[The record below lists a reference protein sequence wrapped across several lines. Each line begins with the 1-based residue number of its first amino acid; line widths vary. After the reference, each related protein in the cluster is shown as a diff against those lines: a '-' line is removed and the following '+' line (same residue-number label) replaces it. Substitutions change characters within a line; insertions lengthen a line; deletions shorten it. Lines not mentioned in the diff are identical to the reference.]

1 MIELS
6 VRDIVKASEGRWTG
20 SADVLDLHPENVVTD
35 SRQAGPGS
43 LFIAFRGERTD
54 GHKYIPD
61 VLQKGALAVLC
72 EEPGGPGDPRIV
84 VPEVMTALR
93 SIAAFNRR
101 RCRYPFIGVTGS
113 VGKTTAKEMIAAALS
128 ARYKTFKTPGSMNGQ
143 IGIPVTMMS
152 LSTDYEA
159 AVVEMGISLFGEMT
173 RITKVVQP
181 DYAVFTN
188 IGDAHLEALHDR
200 NGVLRAKSE
209 ILEGMK
215 PEAVIFANGD
225 DELLANADF
234 KRRKVLFG
242 LGQNCDVRAV
252 DVRSEDG
259 TALTC
264 TLVSGDRRI
273 PVWVPAYGD
282 YVIYSVLA
290 AAAVSLELGLS
301 DREIAEGLKNYQ
313 TVGHRSR
320 IVKTSL
326 CTLIDDCYNANPTSN
341 AAAIDSMMKLSG
353 RKVCI
358 LGDMREMGERSR
370 ELHRLIGE
378 YAVAR
383 GVDLIV
389 TQGEEAR
396 YISRAAGDKG
406 LDFPDRDSLIN
417 ALPAIIRKG
426 DVVLVK
432 ASHGAAY
439 ENVAET
445 IEKLK

>member
-6 VRDIVKASEGRWTG
+6 LRDILRSADGRWTG
-20 SADVLDLHPENVVTD
+20 EENLLELHPENVVTD

-61 VLQKGALAVLC
+61 VLKKGALAVLC
-72 EEPGGPGDPRIV
+72 EEPGQDSEPRII

-93 SIAAFNRR
+93 SIAAYNRA

-128 ARYKTFKTPGSMNGQ
+128 GRYRTFKTPGSMNGQ

-152 LSTDYEA
+152 LASDYEA

-200 NGVLRAKSE
+200 NGVLKAKSE
-209 ILEGMK
+209 ILLGMK

-225 DELLANADF
+225 DELLSEANF
-234 KRRKVLFG
+234 QRRKVLFG
-242 LGQNCDVRAV
+242 LGKNCDVRAE
-252 DVRSEDG
+252 DVKNEDG
-259 TALTC
+259 SALSC
-264 TLVSGDRRI
+264 TIVCRERRI

-282 YVIYSVLA
+282 YVIYSILA
-290 AAAVSLELGLS
+290 AAAVAVELGLS
-301 DREIAEGLKNYQ
+301 DEEIREGLKSYR

-320 IVKTSL
+320 IVKTPL

-341 AAAIDSMMKLSG
+341 AAAIDSMMKLPG

-358 LGDMREMGERSR
+358 LGDMREMGERSH
-370 ELHRLIGE
+370 ELHRQIGE
-378 YAVAR
+378 YAVER

-389 TQGEEAR
+389 TQGEDAR
-396 YISRAAGDKG
+396 YISRAAGKQG
-406 LDFPDRDSLIN
+406 MDFPDRDSLLR
-417 ALPAIIRKG
+417 ALPAIIRQG

-432 ASHGAAY
+432 ASHSAAY
-439 ENVAET
+439 ENVAEA
-445 IEKLK
+445 IEKLQ